1 MAARQGTELAF
12 WLETPSLAACEIAA
26 LVGYHLVVLDM
37 EHGTITS
44 DTLDPIVAHC
54 RAMKLGCY
62 VRVAAADRRLIQ
74 QALDSGAD
82 CVVLPQ
88 IAGFAEAERA
98 AAYAKYPPLGSRGVG
113 YSRTMNYG
121 VDDIIDDRF
130 FEAENKRTKCH
141 AMIETPGALRDVES
155 ILRLETV
162 DGVFIGPSDL
172 SMTLGRGAFKFTAED
187 RQDFQIVATAARNA
201 KKSLGLPASSAESFA
216 FAVSIG
222 AEYVTITDDL
232 TALRL
237 GFLAG
242 IKTISTR

>member
-1 MAARQGTELAF
+1 MAARRGTELAF

-54 RAMKLGCY
+54 RVIKLGCY
-62 VRVAAADRRLIQ
+62 VRVAAGVRHLIQ

-82 CVVLPQ
+82 AVVVPQ
-88 IAGFAEAERA
+88 IADLSEAERA
-98 AAYAKYPPLGSRGVG
+98 SAYAKYPPLGSRGVG

-121 VDDIIDDRF
+121 VDDIDDRF

-141 AMIETPGALRDVES
+141 VMIETPGALRDVES

-172 SMTLGRGAFKFTAED
+172 SMTRGRGAFKFTPED
-187 RQDFQIVATAARNA
+187 KQDFRTIATVVRNA
-201 KKSLGLPASSAESFA
+201 KKSLGLPASNAESYA

-222 AEYVTITDDL
+222 ADYVTINDDL
-232 TALRL
+232 TALRV